1 MLRHARAPLASVL
14 FAALGVAALGARASS
29 AAPAPIEVEP
39 GDIPLPPGVRSVR
52 PLRAETTVFASP
64 GARPP
69 RRGTLEPDAIVPL
82 LGTSRA
88 SGCAGRWLRI
98 GEEAWVCSD
107 AATLA
112 REEPLAMAAPIPES
126 GLPFS
131 YYFVGRD
138 GAESYTNLHRALE
151 EAPDVSEEA
160 GFGVAV
166 DEVREAYGARW
177 GHTAKGRWVR
187 LADLTSARPSTFQG
201 AHLAG
206 AEELASLAWTV
217 TEKIGVFAAEKLAG
231 KPLLVLPRH
240 QRIAVLDAP
249 AKGPWRVR
257 VPREAQDPIEGYV
270 RPQGIAR
277 PSAAATPID
286 LVPGERWVD
295 VDLASQTMV
304 AYEGEAPVFATL
316 VSTGRG
322 KEGSETATPRGTY
335 RVWVKLRSTTMANV
349 EDENAESHYS
359 LEEVPWVLFFHKAVA
374 FHGAFWH
381 GDFGRVRS
389 HGCVNLAPK
398 DAAWLYAWAGP
409 VMPAGWSAVLPSASE
424 PGTYVR
430 VR

>member
-1 MLRHARAPLASVL
+1 MLAAMG
-14 FAALGVAALGARASS
+14 FAALVARGA
-29 AAPAPIEVEP
+29 AATPAPIEVEP

-88 SGCAGRWLRI
+88 SGCAGRWLKI
-98 GEEAWVCSD
+98 GDEAWVCSD

-112 REEPLAMAAPIPES
+112 KDEPIEVPAPMPES

-160 GFGVAV
+160 GFGVAI

-187 LADLTSARPSTFQG
+187 LTDLTPARPSAFQG
-201 AHLAG
+201 VRLEG
-206 AEELASLAWTV
+206 AEELAGLAWAV
-217 TEKIGVFAAEKLAG
+217 ADKIAVFANEKLTG
-231 KPLLVLPRH
+231 KPLATLPRH
-240 QRIAVLDAP
+240 QRVAVVDAP

-257 VPREAQDPIEGYV
+257 IAREGQEPLEGFV
-270 RPQGIAR
+270 RPQGITR
-277 PSAAATPID
+277 PSAAPAPLD
-286 LVPGERWVD
+286 RVPGERWVD
-295 VDLASQTMV
+295 VELATQTMV
-304 AYEGEAPVFATL
+304 AYEGDAPVFATL

-322 KEGSETATPRGTY
+322 KEGTETATPRGTY

-409 VMPAGWSAVLPSASE
+409 AMPAGWNAVLPSPAY